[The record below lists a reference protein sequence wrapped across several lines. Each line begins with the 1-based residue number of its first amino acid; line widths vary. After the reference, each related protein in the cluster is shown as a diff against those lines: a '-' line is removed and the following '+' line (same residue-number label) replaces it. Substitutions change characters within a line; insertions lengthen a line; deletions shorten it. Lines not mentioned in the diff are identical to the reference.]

1 MSVDRQPRG
10 EAPGSAPWNPSSEG
24 LQADHER
31 PPSLVG
37 IVCVEDQLGLGDDG
51 GELAIAAGD
60 ARLQHYGGASAMQRH
75 ADGVRCVAVRPP
87 SGRLMLA
94 VIPPSV
100 SPNAM
105 TAPPW
110 STRRRLHNSARTG
123 SSASVRSGERWMI
136 FTPRSLVNAA
146 ISGSAIAVPLLRSMC
161 S

>member
-1 MSVDRQPRG
+1 VSPFG
-10 EAPGSAPWNPSSEG
+10 T
-24 LQADHER
+24 
-31 PPSLVG
+31 
-37 IVCVEDQLGLGDDG
+37 
-51 GELAIAAGD
+51 AAKKFV
-60 ARLQHYGGASAMQRH
+60 LLSM
-75 ADGVRCVAVRPP
+75 VAVRPP

-110 STRRRLHNSARTG
+110 STPRRLHNSARTG